1 MYKKSKQLI
10 SSLLIILLVFIS
22 SCPCKA
28 VENDLGLWTPVF
40 ITLPINKK
48 VSSQLEINPRLQ
60 DDVTKFNQLFIRP
73 SLTYN
78 LNKFLSFTQGYS
90 WNPLFHPF
98 KNNQRIWQQVQLSN
112 DFSKLRFENRFRLE
126 ERFIEGVSGVPVRGR
141 YRIGTWI
148 PLDKEKKW
156 TFVTWD
162 EIFVNFN
169 SRPNGPQAGYDRNWL
184 FTGINKKISE
194 NVNLEGGYMFQYI
207 NNTSPAQ
214 DLLNHVILVNLYV
227 TLPQLMKRH

>member
-1 MYKKSKQLI
+1 MCKRNKCLILVLLAILLI
-10 SSLLIILLVFIS
+10 SLTNYS
-22 SCPCKA
+22 CKA

-40 ITLPINKK
+40 ITLPINKRF
-48 VSSQLEINPRLQ
+48 SSQLEINPRLQ
-60 DDVTKFNQLFIRP
+60 DNVTQFHQLFIRP
-73 SLTYN
+73 ALTYH
-78 LNKFLSFTQGYS
+78 LSDKLSLTQGYS

-112 DFSKLRFENRFRLE
+112 DFSKLKLGNRFRLE
-126 ERFIEGVSGVPVRGR
+126 ERFIENVSGVPIRGR

-169 SRPNGPQAGYDRNWL
+169 SRSHGPQGGFDRNWL
-184 FTGINKKISE
+184 FAGINKKISE

-207 NNTSPAQ
+207 NNRSPKQ

-227 TLPQLMKRH
+227 TLPQLMKKQ